1 MSNLDLEFSRRSAV
15 TATAAVVGSALLV
28 ACGDGRSAT
37 AAKTV
42 DIEIDAA
49 KVPVGGGHV
58 DTTNSVV
65 VTQPSKGTYKAFS
78 SVCPHQGCRVGSVN
92 ADAIVCP
99 CHGSRFD
106 PATGDVTAG
115 PAEKALPAKKVV
127 VQGAKLHITG

>member
-78 SVCPHQGCRVGSVN
+78 SVCPHQGCQVGSVN
-92 ADAIVCP
+92 TDAIVCP

>member
-78 SVCPHQGCRVGSVN
+78 SVCPHQGCQVGSVN